1 MPHQVGKEGD
11 IVALVQKILGEPV
24 PEGVGVD
31 HLRVQAE
38 LVGEAL
44 EPERQPAGGNGMA
57 VPVPEQV
64 SALDTFFLQ
73 SLFRLFL

>member
-24 PEGVGVD
+24 PEGVVVD

-38 LVGEAL
+38 LVREAL
-44 EPERQPAGGNGMA
+44 EPERQPAGGTGMA

-73 SLFRLFL
+73 PLFRLFL